1 MTYLMATPYGSR
13 SAGREKL
20 PLYSRIRKFKMRN
33 MRTFPNIVIIHLFIA
48 CTVLFSHRSLS
59 LNASHLAANP
69 APETEKSEENR
80 SHRWLEEDSKES
92 LE

>member
-1 MTYLMATPYGSR
+1 
-13 SAGREKL
+13 
-20 PLYSRIRKFKMRN
+20 MRN
-33 MRTFPNIVIIHLFIA
+33 MSFFPNIVISHLFIG

-59 LNASHLAANP
+59 LKASHLAANP